1 MTKQV
6 KILLLAAV
14 GVVAIGAI
22 LFFNQ
27 PSGNTQTKGTVAENN
42 VLQADKE
49 MYDFGTISMKNGKV
63 KTIFEITN
71 PTTEILTLNKLYTT
85 CMCTEARLSVNGA
98 SEGPFGMPGHGFIP
112 SFEQRLEPNQTGE
125 VEVIYDP
132 SAHGP
137 AGVGQIEREII
148 LEGQGKQL
156 AILHIKANVTP

>member
-49 MYDFGTISMKNGKV
+49 MYDFGTISM
-63 KTIFEITN
+63 ITN